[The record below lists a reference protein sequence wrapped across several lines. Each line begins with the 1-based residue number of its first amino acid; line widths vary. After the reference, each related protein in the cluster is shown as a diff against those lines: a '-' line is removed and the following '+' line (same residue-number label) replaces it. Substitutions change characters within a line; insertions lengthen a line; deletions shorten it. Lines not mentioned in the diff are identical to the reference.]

1 MAKRRQTKK
10 VMNFKQAAVRR
21 RSKQTARAAR
31 AGVDAGRGAAR
42 KSADLIE
49 RMSNTVQDDVWN
61 SNTDIVSQ
69 IAERTMENYA
79 RALGFSAEPDQQ
91 ATEQSVG
98 NAGFG
103 QPSSIVAV
111 GMNAISR
118 ELLEQTAEQMG
129 QSLQAMNALVRS
141 RSPQELFALQSDL
154 LKGNLE
160 RFVHSSRRISEI
172 SMQTALEA
180 TRRMSPFSAARR

>member
-1 MAKRRQTKK
+1 MTKRRQTKK

-21 RSKQTARAAR
+21 RSKQTASAAR
-31 AGVDAGRGAAR
+31 AGVDAVRGAAR

-49 RMSNTVQDDVWN
+49 RKSNTVQDDVWN

-79 RALGFSAEPDQQ
+79 RALGVFSAEPDQQ
-91 ATEQSVG
+91 ATEPSVG
-98 NAGFG
+98 NAGFR

-111 GMNAISR
+111 GMKAISR
-118 ELLEQTAEQMG
+118 ELLEQTAEQMSK
-129 QSLQAMNALVRS
+129 SLQAMNALVRS

-160 RFVHSSRRISEI
+160 RFVQSSRRISEI
-172 SMQTALEA
+172 SMQTALET
-180 TRRMSPFSAARR
+180 TRRMSH